1 MMRPL
6 VKVCGVT
13 RLEDAQAAV
22 QAGASAI
29 GFVLVPSSPRCVSAE
44 KAHAIASE
52 LPNGIARVGVVIGC
66 DPDEV
71 RSLVRSIGLSAIQAH
86 GDETAEECRAYG
98 LPVVKAVTAGTDFD
112 VASLAPYRE
121 FPVLLDGSSLTAR
134 GGTGKTANWTGAR
147 AARDAG
153 YRVLLAGGLA
163 ADNVLEAARQVEPE
177 AVDLNSG
184 VETSPGI
191 KDAERIRQAID
202 RLSALDPPEEMI
214 WPW

>member
-1 MMRPL
+1 MTR
-6 VKVCGVT
+6 VKVCGIT

-22 QAGASAI
+22 AAGASAI
-29 GFVLVPSSPRCVSAE
+29 GFVLVSSSPRCVSAE
-44 KAHAIASE
+44 QAHAIASE
-52 LPNGIARVGVVIGC
+52 LPDGIARVGVMVGR

-71 RSLVRSIGLSAIQAH
+71 RSLARSIGLSAIQAH
-86 GDETAEECRAYG
+86 GEETAEECRAYG
-98 LPVVKAVTAGTDFD
+98 LPVVKAMTAGADFD

-134 GGTGKTANWTGAR
+134 GGTGITANWTGAR
-147 AARDAG
+147 VARDSG

-163 ADNVLEAARQVEPE
+163 ADNVLEAVQQVEPE

-191 KDAERIRQAID
+191 KDTERIREAID
-202 RLSALDPPEEMI
+202 RLSALNPPEVRR